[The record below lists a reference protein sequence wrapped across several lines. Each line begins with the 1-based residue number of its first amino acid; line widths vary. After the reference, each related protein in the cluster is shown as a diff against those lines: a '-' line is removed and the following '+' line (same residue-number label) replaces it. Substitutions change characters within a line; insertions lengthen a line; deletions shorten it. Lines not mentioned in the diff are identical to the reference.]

1 MIGNGMLHAQLQS
14 ALSLLF
20 HGDHESLSQL
30 GIQGCIVEFLSGI
43 TSVAALQ
50 NLQYGS

>member
-20 HGDHESLSQL
+20 HGDHESLSQP
-30 GIQGCIVEFLSGI
+30 GIQGGIVEFLSGI